1 MVLRQQ
7 LNARGLILTALKYA
21 KHYGIIHLQIFDQCN
36 FILSKCHPKRTSK
49 YGIGLMEKYVMYL
62 GQGTAAPGTAWEF
75 TAGSVVWTLGLAVG
89 TNDCLHSLQ
98 HLKE

>member
-36 FILSKCHPKRTSK
+36 FILTKCHPKRTSK

-62 GQGTAAPGTAWEF
+62 GQGTAATGTAWEF
-75 TAGSVVWTLGLAVG
+75 TAGSVVWTLGLAVA

>member
-1 MVLRQQ
+1 MQNTTVLFTYRF
-7 LNARGLILTALKYA
+7 LINAILY
-21 KHYGIIHLQIFDQCN
+21 
-36 FILSKCHPKRTSK
+36 SKCHPMRTTK
-49 YGIGLMEKYVMYL
+49 YGIGLMEKYVTYL

-75 TAGSVVWTLGLAVG
+75 TAGGVLWTLGLAVG